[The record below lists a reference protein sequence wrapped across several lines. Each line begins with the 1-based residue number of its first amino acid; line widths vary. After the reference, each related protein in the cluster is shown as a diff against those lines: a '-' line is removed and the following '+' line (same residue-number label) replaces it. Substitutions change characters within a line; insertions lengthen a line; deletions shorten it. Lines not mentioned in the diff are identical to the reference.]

1 MQIEAFIAAL
11 IDGRASGDRLQELD
25 PATREAVIG
34 GLLKTPAGRRWLRR
48 SSLLTTELADRL
60 LESEGDF
67 NQRRQ
72 DSTLGKTVQ
81 LATLEK
87 LVVHAV
93 AIASGSGAPALWSRL
108 AEDNGAFKSA
118 LLAILASG
126 DVRALEATG
135 THLLLDPTESYGLTD
150 RQRTGLAAEFLDT
163 DAATARAVA
172 AEFLAATSPE
182 VLSSRLSRLI
192 RDESATVR
200 GFTWMAAYHW
210 DREATASRG
219 IELLGDESV
228 GVEIRRS
235 ALNAAGETLP
245 TDQMIGILS
254 YFVVH
259 PNDALALDAANLLH
273 RHHRHPEIAIAAE
286 GSPHDEVRDIAS
298 RLTDPYRG
306 SPAAGGS
313 RPGDPLRE
321 DPLLRLMRQIDEEE
335 SG

>member
-1 MQIEAFIAAL
+1 M
-11 IDGRASGDRLQELD
+11 
-25 PATREAVIG
+25 
-34 GLLKTPAGRRWLRR
+34 
-48 SSLLTTELADRL
+48 TTELADRL
-60 LESEGDF
+60 LDSPGDLSG
-67 NQRRQ
+67 RRQ
-72 DSTLGKTVQ
+72 DATLGRIVRQ
-81 LATLEK
+81 ATLEK
-87 LVVHAV
+87 LVDHAV
-93 AIASGSGAPALWSRL
+93 AIAAGSGAPELWSRL
-108 AEDNGAFKSA
+108 AESDRSFRSA
-118 LLAILASG
+118 LRSIVANG
-126 DVRALEATG
+126 NDRALEATA

-150 RQRTGLAAEFLDT
+150 RQRTGLAGEFLDT

-192 RDESATVR
+192 RDESAIVR
-200 GFTWMAAYHW
+200 GFTWMAAYRW
-210 DREATASRG
+210 DREATASRC
-219 IELLGDESV
+219 IELLGDETV

-245 TDQMIGILS
+245 TDQMIGVLS

-273 RHHRHPEIAIAAE
+273 RHHRHPEIAIAAA
-286 GSPHDEVRDIAS
+286 GSPHDEVREIAN
-298 RLTDPYRG
+298 RLMDPYRG